1 MNFIE
6 LLNYLQPYFRSVR
19 KIKQFFSIDLL
30 FPQTWKFPNEIIEKL
45 NVVQDEKYTGTG
57 IAMSFLLDLT
67 TEQEESQLEKIFELI
82 SYNLELEEKTRLL
95 KEKTEHLKQIFEN
108 NSLDDLQNLV
118 INIEDKLIPIVVPKK
133 PRKNEQEQ

>member
-30 FPQTWKFPNEIIEKL
+30 FPQTWKFPNEILEK
-45 NVVQDEKYTGTG
+45 VKAVQDEKYTGTG

-67 TEQEESQLEKIFELI
+67 TEQEEPQLEKIFELI
-82 SYNLELEEKTRLL
+82 TYNLELEEKTRLF
-95 KEKTEHLKQIFEN
+95 KEKTEHLKQIFES

-118 INIEDKLIPIVVPKK
+118 INIEDKLIPTVVSKK
-133 PRKNEQEQ
+133 PRKNEPEQ

>member
-45 NVVQDEKYTGTG
+45 NAVQDEKYTGTG

-118 INIEDKLIPIVVPKK
+118 INIEDKLIPVVVPKK
-133 PRKNEQEQ
+133 PRKNEQE

>member
-30 FPQTWKFPNEIIEKL
+30 FPQTWKFPNEILEKL
-45 NVVQDEKYTGTG
+45 NAVQDEKYIGTG

-118 INIEDKLIPIVVPKK
+118 INIEDKLTPIVVPKK
-133 PRKNEQEQ
+133 QRKNEQEQ

>member
-30 FPQTWKFPNEIIEKL
+30 FPQTWKFPNEILEKL
-45 NVVQDEKYTGTG
+45 NAVQDEKYIGTG

-118 INIEDKLIPIVVPKK
+118 INIEDKLVPVIPKK
-133 PRKNEQEQ
+133 PRKNEPEQ

>member
-30 FPQTWKFPNEIIEKL
+30 FPQTWKFPNEILEK
-45 NVVQDEKYTGTG
+45 VKAVQDEKYTGPG

-67 TEQEESQLEKIFELI
+67 TEQEEPQLEKIFELI
-82 SYNLELEEKTRLL
+82 TPSNINSVSLKSKFICWVSLKHHFLL
-95 KEKTEHLKQIFEN
+95 KN
-108 NSLDDLQNLV
+108 
-118 INIEDKLIPIVVPKK
+118 
-133 PRKNEQEQ
+133 

>member
-30 FPQTWKFPNEIIEKL
+30 FPQTWKFPNEILEK
-45 NVVQDEKYTGTG
+45 VKAVQDEKYTGTG

-67 TEQEESQLEKIFELI
+67 TEQEEPQLEKIFELI
-82 SYNLELEEKTRLL
+82 TYNLELEEKTRLF
-95 KEKTEHLKQIFEN
+95 KEKTEHLKQIFES

-118 INIEDKLIPIVVPKK
+118 INIEDKLIPTIVSKK
-133 PRKNEQEQ
+133 PRKNEPEQ

>member
-45 NVVQDEKYTGTG
+45 NVVQDEKYTGAG

-118 INIEDKLIPIVVPKK
+118 INIEDKLIPVIPKK
-133 PRKNEQEQ
+133 PRKNEPEQ

>member
-45 NVVQDEKYTGTG
+45 NAVQDEKYIGTG

-118 INIEDKLIPIVVPKK
+118 INIEDKLTPIVVPKK
-133 PRKNEQEQ
+133 SRKNEQEQ

>member
-30 FPQTWKFPNEIIEKL
+30 FPQTWKFPNEILEKL
-45 NVVQDEKYTGTG
+45 NAVQDDKYIGTG

-118 INIEDKLIPIVVPKK
+118 INIEDKLTPIVVPKK

>member
-30 FPQTWKFPNEIIEKL
+30 FPQTWKFPNEILENL
-45 NVVQDEKYTGTG
+45 NAVQDEKYIGTG

-118 INIEDKLIPIVVPKK
+118 INIEDKLIPVIPKK
-133 PRKNEQEQ
+133 PRKNEPEQ

>member
-30 FPQTWKFPNEIIEKL
+30 FPQTWKFPNEILEKL
-45 NVVQDEKYTGTG
+45 NAVQDEKYIGTG

-95 KEKTEHLKQIFEN
+95 KEKTEHLKQIFES

-118 INIEDKLIPIVVPKK
+118 INIEDKLVPVIPKK
-133 PRKNEQEQ
+133 PRKNEPEQ

>member
-118 INIEDKLIPIVVPKK
+118 INIEDKLVPVIPKK
-133 PRKNEQEQ
+133 PRKNEPEQ